1 MASLS
6 NTVKPYVKKKK
17 NAKIK
22 AKREITPSGVTSTL
36 WAELYIDQYN

>member
-17 NAKIK
+17 KIK
-22 AKREITPSGVTSTL
+22 PKKEITPSGVTSTL
-36 WAELYIDQYN
+36 CAELYIDQYN